1 MAEQI
6 PRAALDHSLLGAALA
21 NLRDSDAP
29 WAEKFCLI
37 FAAFTCARSGEA
49 RRATWDEVDMVT
61 SIWTIPGSRMKTDT
75 LHRVPLSTQAK
86 EVLTHAKGQ
95 TDAGD
100 SRIFPPKSGEYIKRS
115 GLSLLLKKLE
125 IQTVPHGFRASFRNW
140 AGEQGDVSPIAA
152 EMSLAHRPTTRIER
166 ELMTSD
172 LLEERQALMQL
183 WADFLTDTM
192 GDGHTHHRGVARAY
206 VNRPAWPCTMRSARL
221 AEGVQAAPP
230 GWYNVL
236 RTIAV
241 TPPRGLVSLVGSMPG
256 SRRNGA

>member
-1 MAEQI
+1 MAEQK
-6 PRAALDHSLLGAALA
+6 PRPALDPSLLGSALA
-21 NLRDSDAP
+21 NIRDSYAP
-29 WAEKFCLI
+29 WEEKSCLI

-49 RRATWDEVDMVT
+49 RRATWDEVDMDA

-100 SRIFPPKSGEYIKRS
+100 SRIFPPKSGGEYIRANR
-115 GLSLLLKKLE
+115 LSILLRKLE
-125 IQTVPHGFRASFRNW
+125 IPTVQHGFRSSFRNW
-140 AGEQGDVSPIAA
+140 AGEQGHISPTAA

-192 GDGHTHHRGVARAY
+192 GT
-206 VNRPAWPCTMRSARL
+206 
-221 AEGVQAAPP
+221 
-230 GWYNVL
+230 
-236 RTIAV
+236 V
-241 TPPRGLVSLVGSMPG
+241 TPTTEE
-256 SRRNGA
+256 